1 MDNEIYRSLS
11 HNWQFA
17 IMKLVFAIKVEKK
30 MWIKEGEC
38 MFDIQ
43 AELNKLPLKP
53 GVYIM
58 KDSQDEILYIG
69 KAIKLRHRVRQYFRK
84 STNHTNKIKRMVAS
98 VASFEYIVTDSELEA
113 LILECN
119 LIKKHRPKY
128 NTMLKDD
135 KHYPYIMITLG
146 EPYPRIMIAREMQK
160 DKSKYYGPYTNSFA
174 ANEIIELL
182 RKIYKIRNCNR
193 ILPRDIGKERAC
205 LYYHIHQCDA
215 PCQDYISVEAYRA
228 QVHQA
233 IDFLNGH
240 YKKVI
245 DMLEKAMYEA
255 SEEMDFERAAE
266 YRDQLQSVWTIAQRQ
281 KIIDGAME
289 DKDVIAFA
297 KSETEAIVQV
307 FFIRNGKMIGRE
319 HFRLEGIEELSNSD
333 IMGTFVKQFYSG
345 TPYIPK
351 ELMLQEELDEA
362 NIIQSWLS
370 SKRGQKVY
378 IKVPRKGEKS
388 KLVELAAENAAI
400 TLNQFG
406 DQMKK
411 EAART
416 KGAVDEIMSLLGME
430 TSIDRIE
437 AFDISNTQGF
447 ESVGSMV
454 VFEGGKPKKTDYRKF
469 KIKHVTGPNDYAS
482 MEEVLRRRFTHAL
495 EEQREILVKKLNPDV
510 GKFARLPN
518 LILMDGGKG
527 QVNIALGVLES
538 LGLDIV
544 VCGMIKD
551 DQHRTRALLYENRE
565 ITMKKNSEAFKLIT
579 RIQDEAHRFAIDYH
593 KKLRSKAQVASI
605 LDDIQGIGPSRRKA
619 LILHFKSVAHIQE
632 ASVEE
637 LSQAPTMN
645 KKVALRVYDFF
656 HGQDEDIENN

>member
-1 MDNEIYRSLS
+1 
-11 HNWQFA
+11 
-17 IMKLVFAIKVEKK
+17 
-30 MWIKEGEC
+30 

-58 KDSQDEILYIG
+58 KDNQDEILYIG

-84 STNHTNKIKRMVAS
+84 STHHTNKIKRMVAS

-135 KHYPYIMITLG
+135 KHYPYIRITLG

-160 DKSKYYGPYTNSFA
+160 DKSKYYGPYTSSLA
-174 ANEIIELL
+174 ANETIELL

-215 PCQDYISVEAYRA
+215 PCQDYISKEAYRE

-240 YKKVI
+240 YKEVI
-245 DMLEKAMYEA
+245 EMLEKAMYKA
-255 SEEMDFERAAE
+255 SEEMDFERAAD
-266 YRDQLQSVWTIAQRQ
+266 YRDQLQSVQTIAQKQ

-297 KSETEAIVQV
+297 KSESEAIVQV

-333 IMGTFVKQFYSG
+333 IMGIFVKQFYSG

-351 ELMLQEELDEA
+351 ELMLQEALDEA

-388 KLVELAAENAAI
+388 RLVELAAENAAL

-406 DQMKK
+406 EHIKK

-416 KGAVDEIMSLLGME
+416 KGAVDEIMSLLGIK
-430 TSIDRIE
+430 TPIDRIE

-454 VFEGGKPKKTDYRKF
+454 VFEEGKPKKTDYRKF
-469 KIKHVTGPNDYAS
+469 KIKHVKGPNDYAS

-495 EEQREILVKKLNPDV
+495 EEQKEILVKKLNPDV

-527 QVNIALGVLES
+527 QVNIALSVLKDLE
-538 LGLDIV
+538 LDIT

-565 ITMKKNSEAFKLIT
+565 IVMKKRSEAFKLIT

-605 LDDIQGIGPSRRKA
+605 LDDIKGIGPSRRKA

-632 ASVEE
+632 ASIEE

-645 KKVALRVYDFF
+645 KMIALRVYEFF
-656 HGQDEDIENN
+656 HKQEEEIENN

>member
-1 MDNEIYRSLS
+1 
-11 HNWQFA
+11 
-17 IMKLVFAIKVEKK
+17 
-30 MWIKEGEC
+30 

-84 STNHTNKIKRMVAS
+84 STHHTNKIKRMVAS

-160 DKSKYYGPYTNSFA
+160 DKSKYYGPYTSSFA

-215 PCQDYISVEAYRA
+215 PCQDYISVEAYRE

-245 DMLEKAMYEA
+245 EMLETAMYKA
-255 SEEMDFERAAE
+255 SEEMDFEKAAD
-266 YRDQLQSVWTIAQRQ
+266 YRDQLQSVQTIAQKQ

-333 IMGTFVKQFYSG
+333 IMSTFVKQFYSG

-388 KLVELAAENAAI
+388 KLVDLAAENAAI

-406 DQMKK
+406 DQIKK

-416 KGAVDEIMSLLGME
+416 KGAVDEIVSLLGME

-495 EEQREILVKKLNPDV
+495 EEQKEILVKKLNPDI

-527 QVNIALGVLES
+527 QVNIALSVLES

-565 ITMKKNSEAFKLIT
+565 IIMKKSSEAFKLIT

-593 KKLRSKAQVASI
+593 KKLRSKVQIASI
-605 LDDIQGIGPSRRKA
+605 LDDIEGIGPSRRKA

-637 LSQAPTMN
+637 LSQAPSMN
-645 KKVALRVYDFF
+645 KKVALKVYEFF
-656 HGQDEDIENN
+656 HGQSDDIEDN

>member
-1 MDNEIYRSLS
+1 
-11 HNWQFA
+11 
-17 IMKLVFAIKVEKK
+17 
-30 MWIKEGEC
+30 

-84 STNHTNKIKRMVAS
+84 STHHTNKIKRMVAS

-160 DKSKYYGPYTNSFA
+160 DKSKYYGPYTSSFA

-215 PCQDYISVEAYRA
+215 PCQDYISVEAYRE
-228 QVHQA
+228 QVYQA

-245 DMLEKAMYEA
+245 EMLETAMYKA
-255 SEEMDFERAAE
+255 SEEMDFEKAAD
-266 YRDQLQSVWTIAQRQ
+266 YRDQLQSVQTIAQKQ

-333 IMGTFVKQFYSG
+333 IMSTFVKQFYSG

-388 KLVELAAENAAI
+388 KLVDLAAENAAI

-406 DQMKK
+406 DQIKK

-495 EEQREILVKKLNPDV
+495 EEQKEILVKKLNPDI

-527 QVNIALGVLES
+527 QVNIALSVLES

-565 ITMKKNSEAFKLIT
+565 IIMKKSSEAFKLIT

-593 KKLRSKAQVASI
+593 KKLRSKVQIASI
-605 LDDIQGIGPSRRKA
+605 LDDIEGIGPSRRKA

-637 LSQAPTMN
+637 LSQAPSMN
-645 KKVALRVYDFF
+645 KKVALKVYEFF
-656 HGQDEDIENN
+656 HGQSDDIEDN

>member
-1 MDNEIYRSLS
+1 
-11 HNWQFA
+11 
-17 IMKLVFAIKVEKK
+17 
-30 MWIKEGEC
+30 

-84 STNHTNKIKRMVAS
+84 STHHTNKIKRMVAS

-160 DKSKYYGPYTNSFA
+160 DKSKYYGPYTSSFA

-215 PCQDYISVEAYRA
+215 PCQDYISVEAYRE

-245 DMLEKAMYEA
+245 EMLETAMYKA
-255 SEEMDFERAAE
+255 SEEMDFEKAAD
-266 YRDQLQSVWTIAQRQ
+266 YRDQLQSVQTIAQKQ

-333 IMGTFVKQFYSG
+333 IMSTFVKQFYSG

-388 KLVELAAENAAI
+388 KLVDLAAENAAI

-406 DQMKK
+406 DQIKK

-416 KGAVDEIMSLLGME
+416 KGAVDEIMALLGME

-495 EEQREILVKKLNPDV
+495 EEQKEILVKKLNPDI

-527 QVNIALGVLES
+527 QVNIALSVLES

-565 ITMKKNSEAFKLIT
+565 IIMKKSSEAFKLIT

-593 KKLRSKAQVASI
+593 KKLRSKVQIASI
-605 LDDIQGIGPSRRKA
+605 LDDIEGIGPSRRKA

-637 LSQAPTMN
+637 LSQAPSMN
-645 KKVALRVYDFF
+645 KKVALKVYEFF
-656 HGQDEDIENN
+656 HGQSDDIEDN

>member
-1 MDNEIYRSLS
+1 
-11 HNWQFA
+11 
-17 IMKLVFAIKVEKK
+17 
-30 MWIKEGEC
+30 

-98 VASFEYIVTDSELEA
+98 VTSFEYIVTDSELEA

-135 KHYPYIMITLG
+135 KHYPYIRITMG

-160 DKSKYYGPYTNSFA
+160 DKSKYYGPYTNSLA

-215 PCQDYISVEAYRA
+215 PCQDYISKEAYRE

-245 DMLEKAMYEA
+245 DMLEKAMYDA
-255 SEEMDFERAAE
+255 SEEMDFERAAD
-266 YRDQLQSVWTIAQRQ
+266 YRDQLQSVQTIAQKQ

-351 ELMLQEELDEA
+351 ELMLQEALDEA

-416 KGAVDEIMSLLGME
+416 KGAVDEIMSLLSME

-495 EEQREILVKKLNPDV
+495 EEQKEILVKKLNPDV

-551 DQHRTRALLYENRE
+551 DQHRTRALLYQNRE
-565 ITMKKNSEAFKLIT
+565 IIMRKNSEAFRLIT

-605 LDDIQGIGPSRRKA
+605 LDDIKGIGPSRRKA

-637 LSQAPTMN
+637 LSQAPSMN
-645 KKVALRVYDFF
+645 KMVALKVYDFF

>member
-1 MDNEIYRSLS
+1 
-11 HNWQFA
+11 
-17 IMKLVFAIKVEKK
+17 
-30 MWIKEGEC
+30 

-84 STNHTNKIKRMVAS
+84 STHHTNKIKRMVAS

-160 DKSKYYGPYTNSFA
+160 DKSKYYGPYTSSFA

-215 PCQDYISVEAYRA
+215 PCQDYISVEAYRE

-245 DMLEKAMYEA
+245 EMLETAMYKA
-255 SEEMDFERAAE
+255 SEEMDFEKAAD
-266 YRDQLQSVWTIAQRQ
+266 YRDQLQSVQTIAQKQ

-333 IMGTFVKQFYSG
+333 IMSTFVKQFYSG

-406 DQMKK
+406 DQIKK

-416 KGAVDEIMSLLGME
+416 KGAVDEIMALLGME

-495 EEQREILVKKLNPDV
+495 EEQKEILVKKLNPDI

-527 QVNIALGVLES
+527 QVNIALSVLES

-565 ITMKKNSEAFKLIT
+565 IIMKKSSEAFKLIT

-593 KKLRSKAQVASI
+593 KKLRSKVQIASI
-605 LDDIQGIGPSRRKA
+605 LDDIEGIGPSRRKA

-637 LSQAPTMN
+637 LSQAPSMN
-645 KKVALRVYDFF
+645 KKVALKVYEFF
-656 HGQDEDIENN
+656 HGQSDDIEDN

>member
-1 MDNEIYRSLS
+1 MQL
-11 HNWQFA
+11 
-17 IMKLVFAIKVEKK
+17 
-30 MWIKEGEC
+30 KEGES

-84 STNHTNKIKRMVAS
+84 STHHTNKIKRMVAS

-160 DKSKYYGPYTNSFA
+160 DKSKYYGPYTSSFA

-215 PCQDYISVEAYRA
+215 PCQDYISVEAYRE

-245 DMLEKAMYEA
+245 EMLETAMYKA
-255 SEEMDFERAAE
+255 SEEMDFEKAAD
-266 YRDQLQSVWTIAQRQ
+266 YRDQLQSVQTIAQKQ

-333 IMGTFVKQFYSG
+333 IMSTFVKQFYSG

-388 KLVELAAENAAI
+388 KLVDLAAENAAI

-406 DQMKK
+406 DQIKK

-416 KGAVDEIMSLLGME
+416 KGAVDEIMALLGME

-495 EEQREILVKKLNPDV
+495 EEQKEILVKKLNPDI

-527 QVNIALGVLES
+527 QVNIALSVLES

-565 ITMKKNSEAFKLIT
+565 IIMKKSSEAFKLIT

-593 KKLRSKAQVASI
+593 KKLRSKVQIASI
-605 LDDIQGIGPSRRKA
+605 LDDIEGIGPSRRKA

-637 LSQAPTMN
+637 LSQAPSMN
-645 KKVALRVYDFF
+645 KKVALKVYEFF
-656 HGQDEDIENN
+656 HGQSDDIEDN

>member
-1 MDNEIYRSLS
+1 
-11 HNWQFA
+11 
-17 IMKLVFAIKVEKK
+17 
-30 MWIKEGEC
+30 

-98 VASFEYIVTDSELEA
+98 VVSFEYIVTDSELEA

-215 PCQDYISVEAYRA
+215 PCQDYISKEAYRE

-245 DMLEKAMYEA
+245 DMLEKEMYEA
-255 SEEMDFERAAE
+255 SEKMDFERAAE
-266 YRDQLQSVWTIAQRQ
+266 YRDQLLSVQTIAQRQ

-495 EEQREILVKKLNPDV
+495 EEQKEILVKKLNPDV

-565 ITMKKNSEAFKLIT
+565 ITMKKSSEAFKLIT

-637 LSQAPTMN
+637 LTQAPTMN
-645 KKVALRVYDFF
+645 KKVALKVYDFF

>member
-1 MDNEIYRSLS
+1 
-11 HNWQFA
+11 
-17 IMKLVFAIKVEKK
+17 
-30 MWIKEGEC
+30 

-58 KDSQDEILYIG
+58 KDRQDEILYIG

-84 STNHTNKIKRMVAS
+84 STHHTNKIKRMVAS

-160 DKSKYYGPYTNSFA
+160 DKSKYYGPYTSSFA

-215 PCQDYISVEAYRA
+215 PCQDYISVEAYRE

-245 DMLEKAMYEA
+245 EMLETAMYKA
-255 SEEMDFERAAE
+255 SEEMDFEKAAD
-266 YRDQLQSVWTIAQRQ
+266 YRDQLQSVQTIAQKQ

-333 IMGTFVKQFYSG
+333 IMSTFVKQFYSG

-388 KLVELAAENAAI
+388 KLVDLAAENAAI

-406 DQMKK
+406 DQIKK

-416 KGAVDEIMSLLGME
+416 KGAVDEIMALLGME

-495 EEQREILVKKLNPDV
+495 EEQKEILVKKLNPDI

-527 QVNIALGVLES
+527 QVNIALSVLES

-565 ITMKKNSEAFKLIT
+565 IIMKKSSEAFKLIT

-593 KKLRSKAQVASI
+593 KKLRSKVQIASI
-605 LDDIQGIGPSRRKA
+605 LDDIEGIGPSRRKA

-637 LSQAPTMN
+637 LSQAPSMN
-645 KKVALRVYDFF
+645 KKVALKVYEFF
-656 HGQDEDIENN
+656 HGQSDDIEDN

>member
-1 MDNEIYRSLS
+1 
-11 HNWQFA
+11 
-17 IMKLVFAIKVEKK
+17 
-30 MWIKEGEC
+30 

>member
-1 MDNEIYRSLS
+1 
-11 HNWQFA
+11 
-17 IMKLVFAIKVEKK
+17 
-30 MWIKEGEC
+30 

-58 KDSQDEILYIG
+58 KDSQDEIIYIG

-135 KHYPYIMITLG
+135 KHYPYIRITLG

-215 PCQDYISVEAYRA
+215 PCQDYISKEAYRE

-255 SEEMDFERAAE
+255 SEDMDFERAAE
-266 YRDQLQSVWTIAQRQ
+266 YRDQLQSVQTIAQKQ
-281 KIIDGAME
+281 KIIDGTME

-319 HFRLEGIEELSNSD
+319 HFRLEGIEELTNSD

-378 IKVPRKGEKS
+378 IKVPRKGEKT

-416 KGAVDEIMSLLGME
+416 KGAVDEIMTLLGME

-454 VFEGGKPKKTDYRKF
+454 VFEEGKPKKTDYRKF

-495 EEQREILVKKLNPDV
+495 EEQKEILVKKLNPDIS
-510 GKFARLPN
+510 KFARLPN

-565 ITMKKNSEAFKLIT
+565 ISMKKSSEAFKLIT

-605 LDDIQGIGPSRRKA
+605 LDEIKGIGPSRRKA
-619 LILHFKSVAHIQE
+619 LIRHFKSVAHIQE

-645 KKVALRVYDFF
+645 KMIALRVYDFF
-656 HGQDEDIENN
+656 HGQDGDIEDN

>member
-1 MDNEIYRSLS
+1 
-11 HNWQFA
+11 
-17 IMKLVFAIKVEKK
+17 
-30 MWIKEGEC
+30 

-58 KDSQDEILYIG
+58 KDRQDEILYIG

-84 STNHTNKIKRMVAS
+84 STHHTNKIKRMVAS

-160 DKSKYYGPYTNSFA
+160 DKSKYYGPYTSSFA

-215 PCQDYISVEAYRA
+215 PCQDYISVEAYRE

-245 DMLEKAMYEA
+245 EMLETAMYKA
-255 SEEMDFERAAE
+255 SEEMDFEKAAD
-266 YRDQLQSVWTIAQRQ
+266 YRDQLQSVQTIAQKQ

-333 IMGTFVKQFYSG
+333 IMSTFVKQFYSG

-406 DQMKK
+406 DQIKK

-416 KGAVDEIMSLLGME
+416 KGAVDEIMALLGME

-495 EEQREILVKKLNPDV
+495 EEQKEILVKKLNPDI

-527 QVNIALGVLES
+527 QVNIALSVLES

-565 ITMKKNSEAFKLIT
+565 IIMKKSSEAFKLIT

-593 KKLRSKAQVASI
+593 KKLRSKVQIASI
-605 LDDIQGIGPSRRKA
+605 LDDIEGIGPSRRKA

-637 LSQAPTMN
+637 LSQAPSMN
-645 KKVALRVYDFF
+645 KKVALKVYEFF
-656 HGQDEDIENN
+656 HGQSDDIEDN

>member
-1 MDNEIYRSLS
+1 
-11 HNWQFA
+11 
-17 IMKLVFAIKVEKK
+17 
-30 MWIKEGEC
+30 

-84 STNHTNKIKRMVAS
+84 STQHTNKIKRMVTS

-119 LIKKHRPKY
+119 LIKKHRPKF

-160 DKSKYYGPYTNSFA
+160 DKSKYYGPYTSSLA

-205 LYYHIHQCDA
+205 LYHHIHQCDA
-215 PCQDYISVEAYRA
+215 PCQDYITKEAYRE

-245 DMLEKAMYEA
+245 DMLEESMYKA
-255 SEEMDFERAAE
+255 SEEMDFEKAAE
-266 YRDQLQSVWTIAQRQ
+266 YRDQLQSVQTIAQKQ

-297 KSETEAIVQV
+297 KSESEAIVQV

-351 ELMLQEELDEA
+351 ELMLQEALDEA

-388 KLVELAAENAAI
+388 KLVELAAENAAL

-406 DQMKK
+406 DQIKK

-495 EEQREILVKKLNPDV
+495 EEQKEILVKKLKPDI

-565 ITMKKNSEAFKLIT
+565 IAMKKSSEAFRLIT

-605 LDDIQGIGPSRRKA
+605 LDDIKGIGPSRRKA

-637 LSQAPTMN
+637 LSQAPLMN
-645 KKVALRVYDFF
+645 KMVALKVYDFF
-656 HGQDEDIENN
+656 HHQDEAIEKN